1 MKKVIMKR
9 SILIALSGALIMT
22 SSINMNSFA
31 QSDLVYNGTCYEAV
45 IDDVYYKLNE
55 TQGYVTAKLKNEKL
69 TEITVRGSMD
79 DYPVRSFH
87 TYGGAQHVKVL
98 NISTGIEDVDIS
110 DCNEL
115 VELNISSTVKE
126 IDISYCPNLAECNV
140 DKENE
145 IFSSNDGV
153 VYDKSGKT
161 LFYYPSGKPDKVYII
176 PEGVEEI
183 GSSDEYNNIVA
194 IDSCKYLEDIVFP
207 DSLKRVN
214 GRAVVNNNFEYLEFP
229 TNVTSLDSCSFAEN
243 KKLKE
248 VVIHENLLNGSYAT
262 FDNCD
267 SLEKAVF
274 LRTDKFNDNYYKES
288 LSASTI
294 IFPDCYGYGVIFGDE
309 LYQHKSNVYDMTIY
323 VPDSNYEN
331 YQYAMGNIEHYTFVP
346 LSERE
351 KSEPG
356 DVNMN
361 GRVEIHDIIGI
372 QKYFVNRRCAGGL
385 DMDVNGDENVNI
397 VDVLMTK
404 QYVSD
409 AYSE

>member
-22 SSINMNSFA
+22 SSINVNSFA
-31 QSDLVYNGTCYEAV
+31 QTDLVYNGTCYETV

-69 TEITVRGSMD
+69 TEITVRGD
-79 DYPVRSFH
+79 VDGYPVKQFD
-87 TYGGAQHVKVL
+87 TYGNEQVKVL
-98 NISTGIEDVDIS
+98 SISTGVEWVSIS
-110 DCNEL
+110 DFNEL
-115 VELNISSTVKE
+115 IELNIPSTVKE
-126 IDISYCPNLAECNV
+126 MTILNCPNLAECNV

-145 IFSSNDGV
+145 FFYSDDGV

-176 PEGVEEI
+176 PEGVEKI
-183 GSSDEYNNIVA
+183 GSDYDYNNNLTIAV
-194 IDSCKYLEDIVFP
+194 DSCKYLEDIVFP
-207 DSLKRVN
+207 DSLKGVN
-214 GRAVVNNNFEYLEFP
+214 AFAVVNNNFEYLEFP
-229 TNVTSLDSCSFAEN
+229 SNVSYTDLCSFSEN

-248 VVIHENLLNGSYAT
+248 VIIHENLLVGHYNT
-262 FDNCD
+262 FYGCD

-274 LRTDKFNDNYYKES
+274 LRTDKFNDNYYDGS
-288 LSASTI
+288 LSSSAVPR
-294 IFPDCYGYGVIFGDE
+294 PDCYGYGMIFGDE
-309 LYQHKSNVYDMTIY
+309 LRGAVRDMTIY

-346 LSERE
+346 VSERE

-361 GRVEIHDIIGI
+361 GRVEIHDIIDI
-372 QKYFVNRRCAGGL
+372 QKYFINRRCAGGL
-385 DMDVNGDENVNI
+385 DTDVNGDENVNI